1 MADGLMAN
9 PYLELLN
16 LGVSPEQAQQQ
27 IDQQR
32 ALQFANMNPQ
42 QRMAAGIYGGLQQVA
57 RAFGS
62 KDPML
67 EQPPYFQRPAE
78 HQVSEAV
85 NQPVQHYLPE

>member
-42 QRMAAGIYGGLQQVA
+42 QRMAAGIYGGYN
-57 RAFGS
+57 
-62 KDPML
+62 K
-67 EQPPYFQRPAE
+67 
-78 HQVSEAV
+78 
-85 NQPVQHYLPE
+85 